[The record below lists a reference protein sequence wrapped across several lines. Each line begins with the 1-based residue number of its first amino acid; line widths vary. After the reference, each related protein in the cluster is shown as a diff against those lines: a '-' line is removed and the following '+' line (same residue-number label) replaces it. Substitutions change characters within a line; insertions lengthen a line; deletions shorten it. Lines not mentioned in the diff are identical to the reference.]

1 MSKTEDDWDE
11 LLRAVALLAGEVE
24 GQSEGRCTPASATTA
39 RQVIALIQPLCQ
51 RPTTYTDGEGGII
64 FIWRGECDPT
74 FLLMDNRARPNV
86 CGKGLAAD
94 LVPRLN
100 RWRALLNEL
109 QVEAIAASQ
118 GASYHATKLGLA
130 GERLLLPAVFV
141 FGIFDKRN
149 GEAIVAEVAVAE
161 T

>member
-64 FIWRGECDPT
+64 FIWRGGREESNPV
-74 FLLMDNRARPNV
+74 FLLMDNQTLHAFNQKGSQIHEQLENV
-86 CGKGLAAD
+86 PFDGVTLD
-94 LVPRLN
+94 PRVLTFLPK
-100 RWRALLNEL
+100 RE
-109 QVEAIAASQ
+109 ST
-118 GASYHATKLGLA
+118 GA
-130 GERLLLPAVFV
+130 P
-141 FGIFDKRN
+141 
-149 GEAIVAEVAVAE
+149 
-161 T
+161 